1 MQDQAAYTV
10 GTPFAP
16 KNILAGGTY
25 TTRKI
30 TVAEGEVRDV
40 GAVMGQAFDADDA
53 TVTPGAA
60 VSGSGGTVGN
70 GSIGTVTC
78 DDGAPAGVWHV
89 RITAEATDAGTFV
102 VERPDGSIDGY
113 GEVAVAY
120 NGGLNFTL
128 ADGSNNWQIGD
139 YIPVTVSYDA
149 STYKLSVAAATD
161 GSQVPDV
168 VLMQPVDATDGPVE
182 AMAYETAQVVGSALT
197 LGAGHTI
204 DSIREGLRQKGITI
218 S

>member
-1 MQDQAAYTV
+1 MQDQAAYNV
-10 GTPFAP
+10 GTPFVP
-16 KNILAGGTY
+16 VNIIAGGTY

-30 TVAEGEVRDV
+30 TVAEGEVRDP
-40 GAVMGQAFDADDA
+40 GAVMGQALDADDA
-53 TVTPGAA
+53 TVTAGAA

-70 GSIGTVTC
+70 GAIGAVTC

-89 RITAEATDAGTFV
+89 RITAEATDAGSFV

-113 GEVAVAY
+113 GEVAAAY

-149 STYKLSVAAATD
+149 STYKLSLAAATD

-168 VLMQPVDATDGPVE
+168 VLMQAVDATDGPVE
-182 AMAYETAQVVGSALT
+182 ALAYETAQVVGSALT

-204 DSIREGLRQKGITI
+204 DSIREGLREKGITI